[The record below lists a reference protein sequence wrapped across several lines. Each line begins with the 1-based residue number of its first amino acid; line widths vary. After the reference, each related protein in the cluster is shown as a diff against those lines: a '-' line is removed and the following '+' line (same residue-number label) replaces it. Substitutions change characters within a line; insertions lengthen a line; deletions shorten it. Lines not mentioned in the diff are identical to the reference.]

1 MASVNVMPETDRFDV
16 AQPAQDRRE
25 FARTMLG
32 RPGTL
37 RVEDALAAPIQIADL
52 TRDGCRIKTQVELE
66 PWQAV
71 TIGIPGVGQHAARIM
86 WARDGQCGCAF
97 ERPLP
102 SGAVT
107 AAMDDN
113 VHHLNPMGDAVPSVA
128 YKASSRYRAALFAA
142 TMLASGAILFAV
154 GSALL
159 G

>member
-1 MASVNVMPETDRFDV
+1 MASVNVVPEFDRIDV
-16 AQPAQDRRE
+16 AEPAADRRGFE
-25 FARTMLG
+25 RTMLR

-37 RVEDALAAPIQIADL
+37 RVTDAPVESIQIADL
-52 TRDGCRIKTQVELE
+52 TRDGCRIEAGVDLDL
-66 PWQAV
+66 WQAV
-71 TIGIPGVGQHAARIM
+71 TIGIPGVGQHVVRIM
-86 WARDGQCGCAF
+86 WSRDGQYGCVF

-113 VHHLNPMGDAVPSVA
+113 VHYLDPDSDPYPLVVH
-128 YKASSRYRAALFAA
+128 KASARYRFALFAA
-142 TMLASGAILFAV
+142 TILAGGAILFAA